1 MLTDNTD
8 ITFTYNS
15 RTNRFTDIYGFTGLL
30 TSLMLQALFFTN
42 ITKTYSLKR
51 ITLIQTFCMSTNI
64 RQNKYTSRVVTW
76 LQPFTDLETCPQTL
90 VYEVKSS
97 LFKEKEIVARTDCLE
112 TSLYNVLRLLHE
124 KFIRLFRKVNVDAID
139 LVSLKIPSS
148 TRCRESLQKREQT
161 RDPFMRVH
169 P

>member
-1 MLTDNTD
+1 MVSQVYN
-8 ITFTYNS
+8 ITYVTGIF
-15 RTNRFTDIYGFTGLL
+15 FTD
-30 TSLMLQALFFTN
+30 

-97 LFKEKEIVARTDCLE
+97 SFKEKEIVARTDCLE

-124 KFIRLFRKVNVDAID
+124 KFI
-139 LVSLKIPSS
+139 
-148 TRCRESLQKREQT
+148 
-161 RDPFMRVH
+161 
-169 P
+169 

>member
-1 MLTDNTD
+1 M
-8 ITFTYNS
+8 Y
-15 RTNRFTDIYGFTGLL
+15 
-30 TSLMLQALFFTN
+30 
-42 ITKTYSLKR
+42 
-51 ITLIQTFCMSTNI
+51 TNI

-97 LFKEKEIVARTDCLE
+97 SFKEKEIVARTDCLE

-124 KFIRLFRKVNVDAID
+124 KFIRLFRTVNVDAID